1 MALNIP
7 SLSFSPSSLGQEYSK
22 SLPLFLSLSVSQWS
36 VSHTAVTHGM
46 VGAPVF
52 LLETQHAGA
61 ERHEARGCGL
71 QLPEPARRLVSSI
84 DTVTEEGAQEHTAE

>member
-1 MALNIP
+1 
-7 SLSFSPSSLGQEYSK
+7 
-22 SLPLFLSLSVSQWS
+22 
-36 VSHTAVTHGM
+36 M

-52 LLETQHAGA
+52 LLETQHTGA